1 MGLNR
6 QIIFNTIG
14 AEREYQIGK
23 WGTETDKQLSISD
36 WLLVLENEL
45 RKAKE
50 HRMDE
55 MVGEDGYHQFVESG
69 ANPKKRLIKIAAV
82 CVAAL
87 ENLE

>member
-1 MGLNR
+1 MGLDRDYIYNA
-6 QIIFNTIG
+6 ISS
-14 AEREYQIGK
+14 EREYQIVK
-23 WGTETDKQLSISD
+23 WGPHNDKTLTKAD

-55 MVGEDGYHQFVESG
+55 MVGEDGYHQFVQSG
-69 ANPKKRLIKIAAV
+69 ADTKKRLIKIATV

-87 ENLE
+87 ENLP